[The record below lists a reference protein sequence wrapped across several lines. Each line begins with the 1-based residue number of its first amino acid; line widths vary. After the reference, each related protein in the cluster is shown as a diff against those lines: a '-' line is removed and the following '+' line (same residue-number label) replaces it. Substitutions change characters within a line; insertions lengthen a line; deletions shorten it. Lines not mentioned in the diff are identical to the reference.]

1 MQIDTHNGGSET
13 VENLNLEA
21 VVQQLSGVLS
31 AYGLK
36 VIGAIVVLIIGRAV
50 AGWLRRLT
58 VRGMKRGDVDE
69 SLIPFMAG
77 IVYALAMVFVIV
89 AVLGLFGIPTA
100 SFIAVLGAAG
110 LAVGL
115 ALQGTLSNFA
125 AGVMLLLFRPFRV
138 GDVVEVAGT
147 IGKVRQIGI
156 FATELDT
163 LNHVRVI
170 LSNSTVYG
178 DKISN
183 YTTNEI
189 RRVDLKVGVGYGDDL
204 QTAKRVINDIL
215 SAHEKVLDEPAP
227 QVEVVEMGDSSVNLI
242 VRPWCATEDY
252 WRVHFD
258 VTQSCKEQLEAAGC
272 SIPFPQRDVH
282 LFQEAGA
289 A

>member
-1 MQIDTHNGGSET
+1 

-31 AYGLK
+31 TYGLK
-36 VIGAIVVLIIGRAV
+36 VIGAIVVLIIGRAI

-58 VRGMKRGDVDE
+58 VRGMKRGNVDE
-69 SLIPFMAG
+69 SLIPFIAG
-77 IVYALAMVFVIV
+77 MVYALAMVFVIV

-115 ALQGTLSNFA
+115 ALQGTLSNFS

-138 GDVVEVAGT
+138 GDLVEVAGT
-147 IGKVRQIGI
+147 LGVVKQIGI
-156 FATELDT
+156 FATQLDR
-163 LNHVRVI
+163 LDHVRVI
-170 LSNSTVYG
+170 LSNTTVYG

-183 YTTNEI
+183 YTANDT
-189 RRVDLKVGVGYGDDL
+189 RRVDLTVGVSYTDDL
-204 QTAKRVINDIL
+204 ETVKRVINDIL
-215 SAHEKVLDEPAP
+215 SAHDKVLDAPAA
-227 QVEVVEMGDSSVNLI
+227 QVEVVEMGDSSVNLV
-242 VRPWCATEDY
+242 VRPWCATDDY
-252 WRVHFD
+252 WRVYFD

-282 LFQEAGA
+282 LFQAAGA